1 MNLENRDFADP
12 REIENKTSIQD
23 GRLEQQLTLA
33 AVTSD
38 KVERRQAT
46 ETPQRIDTAKKFDVQ
61 LKAFAED
68 TSVTSYNMKA
78 FQSIVKTF
86 SDSADKAASLRQVA
100 PSYLRWDVNMG
111 KQAHEIV
118 DKLDAEK
125 EAQRKSNPQRA
136 GLDAKY
142 DSALDGYFDRVSSL
156 SMVQRDKIDTAMELK
171 DGETRDQRNE
181 RVRAAIGNDKVTLQ
195 KFDDMESAF
204 AAVNAA
210 KSQTEKDLEAQHLSH
225 IKEIQKAKAIWRTV
239 NLRAAIK
246 F

>member
-46 ETPQRIDTAKKFDVQ
+46 ETPQRIETAKKFDVQ

-68 TSVTSYNMKA
+68 TSVTSDNMKA

-142 DSALDGYFDRVSSL
+142 D
-156 SMVQRDKIDTAMELK
+156 
-171 DGETRDQRNE
+171 
-181 RVRAAIGNDKVTLQ
+181 
-195 KFDDMESAF
+195 
-204 AAVNAA
+204 
-210 KSQTEKDLEAQHLSH
+210 
-225 IKEIQKAKAIWRTV
+225 
-239 NLRAAIK
+239 
-246 F
+246 